1 MFWRTQGFALVHHNF
16 KRKEDNMNRTE
27 FEFFV
32 KLITAIAIV
41 GALFIAIAMQKNV
54 IEMNPLMPEEKEIQ
68 YQESFMPDEQEQVQ
82 YVELYVDDMK
92 FGEVFWVMRNWN
104 RDYFYWRGKKYHT
117 LTLEELD
124 VME

>member
-1 MFWRTQGFALVHHNF
+1 
-16 KRKEDNMNRTE
+16 MNKTE

-54 IEMNPLMPEEKEIQ
+54 IEMNPLIPAEKEIQ

-117 LTLEELD
+117 LTFEELD